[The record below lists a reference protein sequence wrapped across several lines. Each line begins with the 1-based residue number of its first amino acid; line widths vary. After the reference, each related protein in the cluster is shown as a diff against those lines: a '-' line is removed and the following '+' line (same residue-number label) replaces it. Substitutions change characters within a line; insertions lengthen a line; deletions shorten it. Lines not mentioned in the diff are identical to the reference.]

1 MKKKANIS
9 NILEIIKLFK
19 KQKNYV
25 VNLSRKVKAKYFQNH
40 TPHSV
45 SSEYFW
51 KFTNR
56 SFQIKRKFWRQNNKE
71 EKVEKVSENEDVA
84 NHFNNDFNFVNSD
97 PTKKTNC
104 AIPTKIVKLGN
115 KQMYYDLVNC
125 INACINQSKF
135 PNQLK

>member
-1 MKKKANIS
+1 MLLILVGKLRQNIS
-9 NILEIIKLFK
+9 KIIRHIAYLLNIFE
-19 KQKNYV
+19 N
-25 VNLSRKVKAKYFQNH
+25 
-40 TPHSV
+40 
-45 SSEYFW
+45 
-51 KFTNR
+51 FTNR